1 MWSVLCTLRHFLFCI
16 CVILLFSHPRG
27 SLPAECVFR
36 TGSGRGTGL
45 SSGTSRGRGHSDF
58 GWAVLSWETI
68 LILNLFETLLQS
80 AALNLFVSPC
90 RTELGCDPERRQRRC
105 PCQLLPQSKQTGVAS
120 VVKWAEFIIF
130 VRNLNVSS
138 CACVLDRSRWEWSLK
153 PVPEHRRPQPP
164 LGTRWSSPRP
174 TWCFEVINLFFI
186 FTYFILVS
194 WSKRSEQ
201 TSDVILFVCLFLLHP
216 GMINS
221 RCIIGGV
228 LEKRLTPLPATL
240 IMGAFVNHRGDKLQ
254 VGLGVNVGW
263 PSTSWDELS
272 GHPSRD
278 LPQIMIWMFRVP
290 LLYQN
295 TSGLSDASQ
304 PAAYLS
310 QVTSSSGGGENC
322 TEDMDVCLYSPKTSL
337 KPVWNQSETDLKEA

>member
-1 MWSVLCTLRHFLFCI
+1 MYFVEKVTICGVYCALRHFLSCI
-16 CVILLFSHPRG
+16 CVIFLCSHPRG

-58 GWAVLSWETI
+58 GWAVLSWEII
-68 LILNLFETLLQS
+68 LNLNLFETLLQS

-105 PCQLLPQSKQTGVAS
+105 PRQLLPQSKQTGVAS

-130 VRNLNVSS
+130 VQNLNVSS

-174 TWCFEVINLFFI
+174 TWCFEVINFYFYI
-186 FTYFILVS
+186 FYDCVWTNIRFY
-194 WSKRSEQ
+194 
-201 TSDVILFVCLFLLHP
+201 FVCLFVSPASRDDKQPVHHRRSVGEASNAAASHP
-216 GMINS
+216 DH
-221 RCIIGGV
+221 GGFC
-228 LEKRLTPLPATL
+228 EPQRGQAAGWPRR
-240 IMGAFVNHRGDKLQ
+240 HRGMTLHL
-254 VGLGVNVGW
+254 LGRTV
-263 PSTSWDELS
+263 
-272 GHPSRD
+272 R
-278 LPQIMIWMFRVP
+278 IMIWTFRVP
-290 LLYQN
+290 LPYQN

-304 PAAYLS
+304 PAA
-310 QVTSSSGGGENC
+310 
-322 TEDMDVCLYSPKTSL
+322 
-337 KPVWNQSETDLKEA
+337 